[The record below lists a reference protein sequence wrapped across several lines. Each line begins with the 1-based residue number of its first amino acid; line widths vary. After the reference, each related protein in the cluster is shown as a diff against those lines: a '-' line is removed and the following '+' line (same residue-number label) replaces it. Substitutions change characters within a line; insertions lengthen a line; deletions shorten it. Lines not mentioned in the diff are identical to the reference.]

1 MLPFFYILAHFDMDR
16 LLHHVLPVM
25 RDASETTSP
34 NNSFLNC
41 FCGSWIVVVHSSKK
55 NHEYR
60 AFYCAIGE
68 RIVDATLAQMVRFRR
83 QDLSTTRK
91 CYPQIHGRPHRGRT
105 GSEWTSLGL
114 DIEVGIWAMMGAVL
128 KWQRGRQVA
137 TRSLGHLMLMASQ
150 NQLHRSHPP
159 RLWFS
164 LCMKNRGI
172 HVSRKHFR
180 WF

>member
-1 MLPFFYILAHFDMDR
+1 MLPFFYILAHFDMDH
-16 LLHHVLPVM
+16 LLHHVLPAM
-25 RDASETTSP
+25 RDSSETTSP

-41 FCGSWIVVVHSSKK
+41 FCGSWIVVHNSKK

-60 AFYCAIGE
+60 AFYCAVGE
-68 RIVDATLAQMVRFRR
+68 RIVDTTLAQMVRYRR
-83 QDLSTTRK
+83 QDFSNIWK
-91 CYPQIHGRPHRGRT
+91 CYRQIHRRPHRGRT
-105 GSEWTSLGL
+105 GSRWTHLGL
-114 DIEVGIWAMMGAVL
+114 DIEVGIWAMTRTVL
-128 KWQRGRQVA
+128 KWLWGRQVA

-164 LCMKNRGI
+164 LSMKNRGI

-180 WF
+180 LF